1 MSILKQELFLIA
13 QVHVKSTLYNVKYNG
28 SFNYHKIII
37 TYLFLLLCTYF
48 KCKVDLLFIAV
59 DVLMQHTA
67 CFIVCMLT
75 GKLSFQPYLLT
86 TTCTLE
92 LFKSISVWTTFNGV
106 QSLYI
111 INVQFQILL
120 LIIYKELL
128 SSLLQA
134 PIIYKLIHELLCLNI
149 AVHPNLSS
157 ASLTDCLLVEKRVQ
171 TFQTKVCENCC
182 PNPCQSVIPCLQ

>member
-1 MSILKQELFLIA
+1 MLSTTDHSITVQ
-13 QVHVKSTLYNVKYNG
+13 
-28 SFNYHKIII
+28 YHKIII
-37 TYLFLLLCTYF
+37 TYF

-92 LFKSISVWTTFNGV
+92 LFKSVSVWTTFNGV

-149 AVHPNLSS
+149 AVHPNSSS

-171 TFQTKVCENCC
+171 TFQTKVCENCML
-182 PNPCQSVIPCLQ
+182 P